1 MGSKEKILIYNRSL
15 FLVSQTFMYQQ
26 VLSLADRYDVHL
38 VAKEFENPHGFDVD
52 AFEQLK
58 LEKING
64 VIDKIAGKLIRVYF
78 DTALN
83 INVQSFR
90 KLRQLLK
97 SGQCKAIH
105 AHFGPQ
111 ALEMLGI
118 AKKFNVPL
126 VVTFHGYDASQMLRN
141 RSYVKKLPEL
151 FDYASAIIIVSGH
164 MMETLNLEKWKEK
177 VHVIPCSVDPDQ
189 FNFNGKANYSGTIKI
204 LHAGRIVGKKGVP
217 DLIKVFQNLTKKYD
231 NIVLYVA
238 GDGDELSQ
246 CQELVTDLKLENKV
260 IFYGRVSH
268 REIQRLMKESDIIVL
283 NSRTDD
289 KGDMEGTPVTILEAM
304 SMGKAVVST
313 KHAGIPYVINHEVN
327 GLLAEENSNVELET
341 CLETLIEN
349 PKLRE
354 SLGKKAVESI
364 HKSFSN
370 NVMQEKILKV
380 FGSLL
385 N

>member
-313 KHAGIPYVINHEVN
+313 KHAGIPYVIKHEVN